1 MNSLVLSLK
10 AEKQLENIF
19 LYVEAKFSERIRKEL
34 AKKIYDCCKLIE
46 NNPELFSFSD
56 YNNSLRKCVVSKQ
69 TTVFYQIRKDN
80 IVVVSVFDTR
90 QNPKKIKNTK

>member
-1 MNSLVLSLK
+1 
-10 AEKQLENIF
+10 
-19 LYVEAKFSERIRKEL
+19 
-34 AKKIYDCCKLIE
+34 
-46 NNPELFSFSD
+46 
-56 YNNSLRKCVVSKQ
+56 VVAKQ

>member
-1 MNSLVLSLK
+1 MKSLVLSQK
-10 AEKQLENIF
+10 AEKQLESIF

-34 AKKIYDCCKLIE
+34 AEKVYHCFKLIE
-46 NNPELFSFSD
+46 NDPELFSFSN

-69 TTVFYQIRKDN
+69 TTVFYQIRKED

-90 QNPKKIKNTK
+90 QNPKKIKK

>member
-1 MNSLVLSLK
+1 MKSLVLSLN

-34 AKKIYDCCKLIE
+34 AKKIYNCFKLIE
-46 NNPELFSFSD
+46 KDPELFSFSVH
-56 YNNSLRKCVVSKQ
+56 NSSVRKCVVTKK
-69 TTVFYQIRKDN
+69 TIVFYQIRKEN

-90 QNPKKIKNTK
+90 QNPKKINKTK

>member
-1 MNSLVLSLK
+1 MNSLVLSLN

-19 LYVEAKFSERIRKEL
+19 LYVEAKFSERIRREL
-34 AKKIYDCCKLIE
+34 AKKIYHCFKLIE

-56 YNNSLRKCVVSKQ
+56 YNRSLRECVVAKQ

>member
-1 MNSLVLSLK
+1 MKSLVLAQK

-19 LYVEAKFSERIRKEL
+19 QYVEAKFSERIRQEL
-34 AKKIYDCCKLIE
+34 AKKIYDCFKLIE
-46 NNPELFSFSD
+46 NDPELFSFSD

-69 TTVFYQIRKDN
+69 TTVFYQSRKDN